1 MAVPLQLRG
10 GTDAEWLAV
19 NPIIAD
25 REMILVKPTSLSV
38 QPSWKVGDGIH
49 TYSELPL
56 CGVNSSTIPIVQL
69 EDEAAYISLESKD
82 ANTIYIW

>member
-10 GTDAEWLAV
+10 DTHANWIAA
-19 NPIIAD
+19 NPILAI
-25 REMILVKPTSLSV
+25 RELIIV
-38 QPSWKVGDGIH
+38 QSTDPSAQPQWKVGDGVH
-49 TYSELPL
+49 HYNDLPM

-69 EDEAAYISLESKD
+69 EDEAAYEALEIKD